1 MVLENFVQSAEE
13 YIGVLRHVPIHYL
26 LLAIGTYYLSVFLF
40 ALRWKYVLKGT
51 GVEVPLAELFKANLA
66 GLFMNNITPMSRGG
80 GELLRMAWISK
91 LQGVPMRISAVTV
104 VYERIL
110 ESIPVMVMVTLGFLY
125 FTTSEALAL
134 IPLVIGLALVWFKWE
149 KFIEL
154 TLRLFRVNLSE
165 EERER
170 IVALRKCGDVN
181 LIGIGTSSLV
191 WVLDV
196 LRLKLITLAIGL
208 NVSFP
213 VLVLVS
219 IINLM
224 LGIAAFTPGGVG
236 VVESGL
242 IGALTYLGFPPA
254 LAVSTVLLERF
265 ISYVL
270 GSISGLLVLFTSGG
284 REVWRALKSR

>member
-1 MVLENFVQSAEE
+1 MGSIKVEVLAGIQQVRCASLQYF
-13 YIGVLRHVPIHYL
+13 
-26 LLAIGTYYLSVFLF
+26 LLAVATYYASVFLF

-51 GVEVPLAELFKANLA
+51 GVDVPLGELFKANLA
-66 GLFMNNITPMSRGG
+66 GLFVNNITPMSRGG

-91 LQGVPMRISAVTV
+91 LQGVPMRISAVSV

-110 ESIPVMVMVTLGFLY
+110 ESIPVMVMVALGFLY
-125 FTTSEALAL
+125 FTTSEAFALAPLAVGLAL
-134 IPLVIGLALVWFKWE
+134 IWLKWE
-149 KFIEL
+149 RFIEL

-170 IVALRKCGDVN
+170 IVTLRKRGDVN
-181 LIGIGTSSLV
+181 LVGIGTSSLV

-208 NVSFP
+208 NVSLP

-219 IINLM
+219 VINLI
-224 LGIAAFTPGGVG
+224 LGIAAFTPGGIG
-236 VVESGL
+236 VVEGGL
-242 IGALTYLGFPPA
+242 VGALTYLGFPPA
-254 LAVSTVLLERF
+254 TAVSIVLLERF

-270 GSISGLLVLFTSGG
+270 GSVSGLLALLTSGG
-284 REVWRALKSR
+284 REAWRALKSRW

>member
-1 MVLENFVQSAEE
+1 MLGSIKMEVLTGIQEVRCAS
-13 YIGVLRHVPIHYL
+13 LHYFL
-26 LLAIGTYYLSVFLF
+26 PAIATYYVSVLLF

-51 GVEVPLAELFKANLA
+51 GVDVPLAELFKANLA
-66 GLFMNNITPMSRGG
+66 GLFVNNITPMSRGG

-91 LQGVPMRISAVTV
+91 LQGVPMRISAVSV

-110 ESIPVMVMVTLGFLY
+110 ESIPVMVMVALGFLY
-125 FTTSEALAL
+125 FTTSEAFALA
-134 IPLVIGLALVWFKWE
+134 PLVVGLVLVWLKWE

-170 IVALRKCGDVN
+170 IVTLRKRGDVN
-181 LIGIGTSSLV
+181 LVGIGTSSLV

-208 NVSFP
+208 NVSLP
-213 VLVLVS
+213 VLVLASV
-219 IINLM
+219 INLI
-224 LGIAAFTPGGVG
+224 LGIAAFTPGGIG
-236 VVESGL
+236 VVEGGL
-242 IGALTYLGFPPA
+242 VGTLTYLGFPPA
-254 LAVSTVLLERF
+254 TAVSTVLLERF